1 MSMPNEPEAVVLLM
15 GVLHTARHTVAGITA
30 ELEAAFGP
38 LRAATAP
45 VSFDFTNYYEP
56 EMGAGLS
63 RWYCAF
69 RTLVSPGELAG
80 IKLRTNAL
88 EQASAV
94 DGRRTLNLDPGL
106 LTPHSLILASCKNFS
121 HRIYLRDGI
130 YAEVTLLVRGGH
142 LDELPWTYPDYRQA
156 SVRAFFDEQRAALL
170 RARRAEH
177 RRPCVLAR

>member
-1 MSMPNEPEAVVLLM
+1 M
-15 GVLHTARHTVAGITA
+15 A
-30 ELEAAFGP
+30 EFGP

-45 VSFDFTNYYEP
+45 APFKLTSYYEP
-56 EMGAGLS
+56 EMGAALT
-63 RWYCAF
+63 RWYCVF
-69 RTLVSPGELAG
+69 RTLVPPGALAS
-80 IKLRTNAL
+80 IKRRTNAL

-106 LTPHSLILASCKNFS
+106 LTAHSLILASGKNFS

-156 SVRAFFDEQRAALL
+156 PVRAFFDEQRAAYLQE
-170 RARRAEH
+170 RRAARREGNT
-177 RRPCVLAR
+177 VQS

>member
-1 MSMPNEPEAVVLLM
+1 MLIM
-15 GVLHTARHTVAGITA
+15 GVLHTARHTAATVTA
-30 ELEAAFGP
+30 DLEAVFGP

-45 VSFDFTNYYEP
+45 AAFDFTDYYEP
-56 EMGAGLS
+56 EMGPALT

-69 RTLVSPGELAG
+69 RALVSPGELAA

-88 EQASAV
+88 EQASMEH
-94 DGRRTLNLDPGL
+94 GRRTLNLDPGL

-121 HRIYLRDGI
+121 HRVYLRDGI

-156 SVRAFFDEQRAALL
+156 TVRVFFDEQRATFLHE
-170 RARRAEH
+170 RRH
-177 RRPCVLAR
+177 